1 MLIILNVEI
10 VFAIQGWLF
19 FLEVPSLSWLWREE
33 GENFSAQGHLEWGRE
48 LSATESGFVAVS
60 LQLALNHNTVNLNSA
75 FEILHHMVIFGCW
88 WNTERQQ
95 NSWQEYFWEERKNSN
110 NKTENE
116 DSYWIVD
123 LCLDGFLIFLIFPP
137 AMFSVRQTLL
147 WQQENI
153 ITLSEGV
160 AFWIQSKTECS
171 GQKGSP
177 SEKII
182 EEVSTEAK
190 YLLKILSAIHS
201 AA

>member
-1 MLIILNVEI
+1 
-10 VFAIQGWLF
+10 
-19 FLEVPSLSWLWREE
+19 
-33 GENFSAQGHLEWGRE
+33 
-48 LSATESGFVAVS
+48 
-60 LQLALNHNTVNLNSA
+60 
-75 FEILHHMVIFGCW
+75 
-88 WNTERQQ
+88 
-95 NSWQEYFWEERKNSN
+95 
-110 NKTENE
+110 
-116 DSYWIVD
+116 
-123 LCLDGFLIFLIFPP
+123 
-137 AMFSVRQTLL
+137 MFSVRQTLL